1 MINPLRG
8 VRDGIHHQQA
18 RRNGGDKNGVADA
31 LRFSF
36 DGAVFAVCREDVIK
50 CRIIEQKRKVV
61 DNLKQKPG

>member
-1 MINPLRG
+1 
-8 VRDGIHHQQA
+8 
-18 RRNGGDKNGVADA
+18 GVADA
-31 LRFSF
+31 LWFSF